1 MKVTIKDVAKKSG
14 VSIATV
20 SLVLHGNPRISTE
33 TRKRVLKAIDDLD
46 YQPSPLARGLVMR
59 YTGNI
64 GFVLTEDHF
73 LRTEPFYTRIFL
85 GTEFGARDSDHF
97 VLLAT
102 IPTDF
107 SSSDYLPRFITQ
119 KSVDALIIAGKV
131 PQAFLAKVMHYHFPL
146 VFVDF
151 YPAEG
156 EFSAILMDN
165 IRGGMMATQHLID
178 LGHRDIAFLA
188 GDLEHPSI
196 RERYLG
202 YQNALQKN
210 GIPLKPELEV
220 LNEKT
225 TGKESGYRAI
235 CSLLERG
242 ARFTALFACNDA
254 MAIGAMECLKERG
267 FKIPQDVSIVG
278 FDDIESDVFQ
288 NPPLTTIS
296 VPKYDMGIEAM
307 QLIREI
313 LKQKMRTTKK
323 IIVPVRLVVREST
336 AVCNNTDS

>member
-14 VSIATV
+14 VSVATV

-107 SSSDYLPRFITQ
+107 KNSDLLPRFITQ
-119 KSVDALIIAGKV
+119 KSVDGLIIAGKV
-131 PQAFLAKVMHYHFPL
+131 PQAFLAKLMRYHLPI
-146 VFVDF
+146 VFVDY
-151 YPAEG
+151 YPPEG

-165 IRGGMMATQHLID
+165 LRGGMMATRHLID
-178 LGHRDIAFLA
+178 LGHRNIAFLA
-188 GDLEHPSI
+188 GDLQHPSI
-196 RERYLG
+196 KERYLG
-202 YQNALQKN
+202 YQSALQQH
-210 GIPLKPELEV
+210 GIPLNPELEV
-220 LNEKT
+220 IKEKT
-225 TGKESGYRAI
+225 TGKESGYKAVCTLMSRGVSFSAI
-235 CSLLERG
+235 
-242 ARFTALFACNDA
+242 FACNDA

-267 FKIPQDVSIVG
+267 LKIPDDISVVG

-288 NPPLTTIS
+288 NPPLTTVS

-307 QLIREI
+307 QLMREM
-313 LKQKMRTTKK
+313 LKQKKRTTKK
-323 IIVPVRLVVREST
+323 IIVPVKLIVREST
-336 AVCNNTDS
+336 AVFNDSES